1 MDGIDSRME
10 RAEKRVSE
18 VEDRKIDIIQS
29 EQRETL
35 KKIKTRKQQKPQ
47 NLRNNVTTSKDLGF
61 VSLES

>member
-1 MDGIDSRME
+1 MK